1 LRVMMLPRDSSLN
14 AEEARLKVCR
24 TIGVLVT
31 CLASASI
38 ALGQSPITSM
48 SLGPDSI
55 GKVRTALGITTRISF
70 PEPVLEI
77 VCGDL
82 YDPASGKGTFVA
94 QPSGTKEDPGYDVFV
109 KPVAGKGLSNMF
121 VTTGKGKKRTYNFD
135 LEVVQVGQA
144 HRIVTVLEARPLA
157 TPPDPANGSQGS
169 AGNEGE
175 DPAAALERMK
185 TEAEQQARLKAGE
198 ILRNAQQQADRKV
211 AEAEARAIEVDRETS
226 ARAGQT
232 IEKRFM
238 QALILGLRE
247 IKISKPVLTQKKL
260 VVKLDPSVLL
270 FDDKAYLRYTIQNTG
285 ESDFAFGSV
294 GLETGLTPK
303 ETQPIT
309 IEVNPSK
316 AENKLSTGE
325 VVTGV
330 IVFDPKQVGA
340 NYRLAFVLRGE
351 DQIEIARIVVQ

>member
-1 LRVMMLPRDSSLN
+1 MMLPRYSSLN
-14 AEEARLKVCR
+14 AEEARLKVLR
-24 TIGVLVT
+24 AIGVLVV
-31 CLASASI
+31 CLASVSTSP
-38 ALGQSPITSM
+38 GQSPITSM

-70 PEPVLEI
+70 PEPVMEI

-94 QPSGTKEDPGYDVFV
+94 QPSGKPDDPGNDVFV

-135 LEVVQVGQA
+135 LEVVPVAQA
-144 HRIVTVLEARPLA
+144 HRIVTVVESRPLV
-157 TPPDPANGSQGS
+157 TSPEPANGSPVP
-169 AGNEGE
+169 AGNGSE
-175 DPAAALERMK
+175 DPTAALERMK
-185 TEAEQQARLKAGE
+185 AEAEQQTRQKAGE
-198 ILRNAQQQADRKV
+198 IFRNAQQQADRKV
-211 AEAEARAIEVDRETS
+211 AEAEARAIEVDREAS
-226 ARAGQT
+226 VRAGQT

-247 IKISKPVLTQKKL
+247 IKINKPVLTQKKL

-285 ESDFAFGSV
+285 DVDFVFGSV
-294 GLETGLTPK
+294 SLEAGVNPK

-309 IEVNPSK
+309 FELNPSK

-330 IVFDPKQVGA
+330 IVFDPKQVGT
-340 NYRLAFVLRGE
+340 NRLAFVVRAE
-351 DQIEIARIVVQ
+351 DQIEIARILIQ

>member
-1 LRVMMLPRDSSLN
+1 MMLPRGSSLN
-14 AEEARLKVCR
+14 AEEARLKVLR
-24 TIGVLVT
+24 AIGVLVM

-48 SLGPDSI
+48 SLGPESI

-70 PEPVLEI
+70 PEPVMEI

-94 QPSGTKEDPGYDVFV
+94 QPSGKPDDPGYDVFV

-121 VTTGKGKKRTYNFD
+121 VTTGKGKKHTYNFD
-135 LEVVQVGQA
+135 LEVVPVAQA
-144 HRIVTVLEARPLA
+144 HRIVTVVDSRPLA
-157 TPPDPANGSQGS
+157 TPPDPANGSPGT
-169 AGNEGE
+169 AGNGGE
-175 DPAAALERMK
+175 DPAVVLERMK
-185 TEAEQQARLKAGE
+185 AEAEQQTRQKAGE

-211 AEAEARAIEVDRETS
+211 AEAEARAIEVDREAS

-247 IKISKPVLTQKKL
+247 VKINKPVLTQKKL

-270 FDDKAYLRYTIQNTG
+270 FDDKAYLRYTIQNT
-285 ESDFAFGSV
+285 SDVDFMFGSV
-294 GLETGLTPK
+294 SLETGANPK

-309 IEVNPSK
+309 FELNPSK

-340 NYRLAFVLRGE
+340 NYRLTFVVRGE
-351 DQIEIARIVVQ
+351 DQIEIARILIQ